1 MTEVS
6 KTTSPASDERSIY
19 ITFKMGDEL
28 FAIDVQYVREVID
41 LSPIARVPT
50 APAYLRG
57 VVNVRGKAV
66 PVVDLRR
73 KFNLPDVP
81 PTVNTRILILDL
93 CVDGEPHV
101 IGGLADSVH
110 DVIELGTKDLAPPP
124 RLAATWRSE
133 VITGL
138 AEHNGDFI
146 MLLDVQRVFEFDDL
160 TAVEVPE
167 DMDELA
173 AAPASETTEQQAD
186 AG

>member
-1 MTEVS
+1 MTQNDQSAGE
-6 KTTSPASDERSIY
+6 ERRIY

-50 APAYLRG
+50 APAHLRG

-73 KFNLPDVP
+73 KLGLPDCP
-81 PTVNTRILILDL
+81 ATVHSRILILEL
-93 CVDGEPHV
+93 SGPRESYV

-110 DVIELGTKDLAPPP
+110 DVIELSAKELAPPP
-124 RLAATWRSE
+124 RLASRWRSE

-138 AEHNGDFI
+138 AQRDAEFV
-146 MLLDVQRVFEFDDL
+146 MMLDVQRVFELDDL
-160 TAVEVPE
+160 SALQSSSVDSVMPPI
-167 DMDELA
+167 A
-173 AAPASETTEQQAD
+173 ASV
-186 AG
+186 